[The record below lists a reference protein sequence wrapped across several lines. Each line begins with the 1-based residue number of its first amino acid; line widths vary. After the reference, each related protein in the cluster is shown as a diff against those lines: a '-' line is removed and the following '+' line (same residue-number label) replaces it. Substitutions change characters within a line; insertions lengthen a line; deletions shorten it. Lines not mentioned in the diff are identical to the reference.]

1 VSGRSHLGPGLRRG
15 GAHFEAARGIAL
27 LLPAA
32 LLAGA
37 WGFQLIGGLTPC
49 EMCHWQRWPHYAAV
63 VIAALAFVVPGL
75 ASRRALVWLAA
86 LAIAVSG
93 AIGVYHA
100 GVEYQWWQ
108 GATECTSSL
117 RSTGSAAD
125 MLNAIMAAPIVRCDQ
140 PQWTLWGV
148 SLAGFNAILSLGGA
162 IVIALL
168 MGRSRRA

>member
-1 VSGRSHLGPGLRRG
+1 MRDTFL
-15 GAHFEAARGIAL
+15 AARWVAL
-27 LLPAA
+27 LLPVA

-37 WGFQLIGGLTPC
+37 WGFQLIGGLIPC

-63 VIAALAFVVPGL
+63 VIAALAFVVRGVTG
-75 ASRRALVWLAA
+75 RRLLVALAA

-100 GVEYQWWQ
+100 GVEYGWWQ
-108 GATECTSSL
+108 GATECTSTL
-117 RSTGSAAD
+117 ANTGSAAD

-148 SLAGFNAILSLGGA
+148 SLAGFNAIFSLGGA
-162 IVIALL
+162 ILIALL
-168 MGRSRRA
+168 LSRSPRVKR